1 MKTKCYACVEP
12 RPLTVEHIIPQAIG
26 GKLTARLYCKECNET
41 FGSDLDNEISKQ
53 FGWVGTLL
61 NIKRERG
68 KVQPYE
74 VTDVKSGTKL
84 LFDGKK
90 LKRKEPIVKVV
101 SKDGKKLDSA
111 DVTARTEEEL
121 KIICTSIQRRYDI
134 ADGIKTSQDESPGPT
149 EAEHIMMI
157 DNSLLRRAVSKI
169 AYGFL
174 CVKLPKDVILSSS
187 FDDIRLYIKEPSN
200 IELAS
205 ANYRNT
211 GFMTDNVRP
220 IHKIHVTFNRGQGIL
235 IGFVSIFGIYRFTIL
250 LSEGLKSEVE
260 WPDLDF
266 TFDPVRQ
273 KEVFGND
280 NFRAPQLM
288 KEDILRPKQSKEL
301 VLRELDKGYKAFE
314 SYSKIFSYLGG
325 DLSK

>member
-1 MKTKCYACVEP
+1 MKNNCYACAEP

-26 GKLTARLYCKECNET
+26 GKLKARLYCKECNES
-41 FGSDLDNEISKQ
+41 FGEALDDEISKQ

-61 NIKRERG
+61 SIKRERG

-74 VTDVKSGTKL
+74 VTDVKSGTML
-84 LFDGKK
+84 LCDGKK

-111 DVTARTEEEL
+111 DVTARSEEEL
-121 KIICTSIQRRYDI
+121 KTICYSIQGRYDVR
-134 ADGIKTSQDESPGPT
+134 GGMKTFQEENPGPT
-149 EAEHIMMI
+149 DTEHVMMI

-174 CVKLPKDVILSSS
+174 CIKLPKDVIFSSQ
-187 FDDIRLYIKEPSN
+187 FDAVRLYIKESN
-200 IELAS
+200 DLDLAS

-211 GFMTDNVRP
+211 GFMTDHVRP
-220 IHKIHVTFNRGQGIL
+220 IHKIHVALNRGQGIL

-250 LSEGLKSEVE
+250 LSEGFKTGIE
-260 WPDLDF
+260 WPGLDY

-273 KEVFGND
+273 KEIIGNA
-280 NFRAPQLM
+280 NFRAPRLT
-288 KEDILRPKQSKEL
+288 KGDILHPKQSKKL
-301 VLRELDKGYKAFE
+301 VLRELDKGYKALE
-314 SYSKIFSYLGG
+314 AYSQNFRHLGG
-325 DLSK
+325 EFS

>member
-1 MKTKCYACVEP
+1 MKNKCYACAKP

-26 GKLTARLYCKECNET
+26 GRLKERLYCKECNAT
-41 FGSDLDNEISKQ
+41 FGEALDDEISKQ
-53 FGWVGTLL
+53 FGWVGTIL

-84 LFDGKK
+84 LCDGKE
-90 LKRKEPIVKVV
+90 LKRKDPIVKVV

-121 KIICTSIQRRYDI
+121 KTICASIQGRYDVPG
-134 ADGIKTSQDESPGPT
+134 GIKTFQDESPGPT
-149 EAEHIMMI
+149 DTEHIMMI

-174 CVKLPKDVILSSS
+174 CIKLPKNVVFSSS
-187 FDDIRLYIKEPSN
+187 FDALRLYIRKPSN
-200 IELAS
+200 INLAS
-205 ANYRNT
+205 ANYSNT
-211 GFMTDNVRP
+211 GFMTDYVRP
-220 IHKIHVTFNRGQGIL
+220 IHKIHVAFNRGQGIL

-250 LSEGLKSEVE
+250 LSEGFKSRLE
-260 WPDLDF
+260 WPGLDY

-273 KEVFGND
+273 KEVWGND
-280 NFRAPQLM
+280 KFRAPRLT

-301 VLRELDKGYKAFE
+301 VQRELDKGYKALE
-314 SYSKIFSYLGG
+314 TYSQNFRHLGG
-325 DLSK
+325 EFS